1 MKLLIVEDEE
11 ITLIPLVDKFTKEGF
26 EVKVARN
33 GEQGLEMAAAEHPD
47 LILLDIVMPRMD
59 GMTMM
64 ARLRESSAWGA
75 SVPIILLTNLSAD
88 DKIMKGVVQNEPSYY
103 LVKTDWTL
111 NDVVAKVRERLG
123 MTA

>member
-11 ITLIPLVDKFTKEGF
+11 ITLVPLVDKFTKEGF

>member
-64 ARLRESSAWGA
+64 ARLRESSSWGA

-88 DKIMKGVVQNEPSYY
+88 DKIMKGVVRNEPSYY
-103 LVKTDWTL
+103 LGKTDWTL

>member
-11 ITLIPLVDKFTKEGF
+11 ITLVPLVDKFTKEGF

-64 ARLRESSAWGA
+64 ARLRESSSWGA

>member
-11 ITLIPLVDKFTKEGF
+11 ITLVPLVDKFTKEGF

-75 SVPIILLTNLSAD
+75 SVRIILLTNLSAD
-88 DKIMKGVVQNEPSYY
+88 DKIRKGVVQNEPSYY

>member
-64 ARLRESSAWGA
+64 ARLRESSSWGA